1 MEAALRRVPQDA
13 LSGGRAADDWLPV
26 LVLALSVV
34 LVAVSQL
41 RRALEGPSYKGSR
54 LRANQAC
61 RVGCSTLSREIGSLK
76 PASVVDAEREARER
90 QRPRQDARDGQAAS
104 LRLPLEPE
112 LMDPRTALLPG
123 GEQNPQDGVE
133 FRPTAAATIVVMK
146 RCTENLLLQE
156 QGFEALAQFCKQS
169 PIGKSAVRQAGG
181 MEVVVAAMIAAK
193 LWGVGG
199 TAVALVSALRFLA
212 GDAAIQGGGLLATA
226 SLAAGRRHAEDA
238 VSDAGAVPVVAAARR
253 RHDDDAK
260 GQPWGLAALKNLAS
274 GERECRQA
282 SCQGQV
288 LLANIQVVS
297 QRRKGSNVQTT
308 VSGALAHLAGLS
320 FAVHEEGCHVLVQ
333 LALSRASE
341 ERAICDA
348 GAAATLARMLQN
360 HASVA
365 EVAKLGRDFAV
376 TAHVERYDVVEAGG
390 GKQID
395 ALKARLS
402 SSGTHVEWTIRVVGQ
417 QREPHRLRKRFNE
430 FVTLHEFL
438 RRRLISTPAELPSK
452 SLVRQFNAEYLESR
466 KVALQQY
473 LAALCARRD
482 AMNCPEVQRFLG
494 LPELD
499 VGGEAAQVAEVQ
511 EGSFGVVSVSFDAV
525 QGLLLLGSTSASL
538 RSKLDN
544 AVGGMKL
551 PWGGSQSPQQ
561 GPPTSQMTLWRQ
573 SPGQLR
579 FDVATAC
586 KYTPSL
592 SGVAMCHTSDR
603 GCLCL
608 CGLGD
613 GRVGHFSDRGR
624 DSTAASAAL
633 PLLCHTAAVEAL
645 EVDEAEETLFSVSRD
660 MSLIAYDLRR
670 QTVRCEARTQSAVN
684 SMRYCGTQRRLFC
697 AMADGRVSVWDTSS
711 VPIRQLALVPDV
723 AAGRCPPVVS
733 MDYDAALET
742 LFTATK
748 ARTSSTTAG

>member
-1 MEAALRRVPQDA
+1 MQPIVLQIFTAVRWLHELGIAHRDLSLENVLLTHGSAVQTVARSRELPARGLVEAVRRAAPLGGVWRRYRGGAQAMEECKQNGAVDKWERTMITDLGGQGLVIDYLFPDVATSWVGAASWLQRPCAAGHGVQPTANEPRPTAATPQDA

-34 LVAVSQL
+34 LVAGPRLADLRVAVSQL

-561 GPPTSQMTLWRQ
+561 GR
-573 SPGQLR
+573 
-579 FDVATAC
+579 
-586 KYTPSL
+586 
-592 SGVAMCHTSDR
+592 
-603 GCLCL
+603 
-608 CGLGD
+608 
-613 GRVGHFSDRGR
+613 
-624 DSTAASAAL
+624 
-633 PLLCHTAAVEAL
+633 
-645 EVDEAEETLFSVSRD
+645 
-660 MSLIAYDLRR
+660 LRR
-670 QTVRCEARTQSAVN
+670 FSAGL
-684 SMRYCGTQRRLFC
+684 CPFPPALGILF
-697 AMADGRVSVWDTSS
+697 
-711 VPIRQLALVPDV
+711 
-723 AAGRCPPVVS
+723 AAWPP
-733 MDYDAALET
+733 
-742 LFTATK
+742 
-748 ARTSSTTAG
+748 